1 MKRIVA
7 IFCAICLC
15 LGLSAFANSES
26 LISLSYLNKTVKPEL
41 QELID
46 GRASFS
52 NDVKSVSESA
62 IEAMSRDGVI
72 KSVSAR
78 LRGNLQLKGLHYY
91 STSAPEVISVSRD
104 DVIAGLPGTM
114 VILKSGAASVIN
126 NSVINITVGAEAKAG
141 SAVKQNN
148 SYFIPT
154 SDGAGLRITSDT
166 AKMVVDGVYRIV
178 SLRARAMNFEIADA
192 LKEMNLFRGS
202 KIGYELSR
210 GATRAEALVML
221 LRLLGEEDDAERY
234 TGTHPFTDVD
244 TWAEKYVAYAYA
256 KGYTNGISKTKF
268 GSSNM
273 TTASHY
279 MTFVLRALG
288 YDDTKGDFKWDK
300 SLDFAV
306 SVGNITAS
314 EKKNI
319 EKTAFLRDHMA
330 YLSYYSLFAKLK
342 AQDVTLLEKLISDG
356 TVNRS
361 AAENAISSVSSPRL

>member
-15 LGLSAFANSES
+15 ISFSAFANSET

-41 QELID
+41 QELVN
-46 GRASFS
+46 GRVSFS
-52 NDVKSVSESA
+52 SDIESVAESA
-62 IEAMSRDGVI
+62 IEAMSREGVI
-72 KSVSAR
+72 KSIAAR
-78 LRGNLQLKGLHYY
+78 VRGNLQLKGLHYY
-91 STSAPEVISVSRD
+91 STSAPEVIDVSRD
-104 DVIAGLPGTM
+104 DVIAGLPGTT

-126 NSVINITVGAEAKAG
+126 NSVINVTAGTEAKAG
-141 SAVKQNN
+141 SAAKQNN

-166 AKMVVDGVYRIV
+166 AKVIVDGAYRIV
-178 SLRARAMNFEIADA
+178 SLRPRAMNFEVADA
-192 LKEMNLFRGS
+192 LKKMNLFRGS

-221 LRLLGEEDDAERY
+221 LRLLGEEDDAERH

-244 TWAEKYVAYAYA
+244 AWAEKYVAYAYA

-268 GSSNM
+268 GSGNM

-288 YDDTKGDFKWDK
+288 YDDGKGDFKWDK
-300 SLDFAV
+300 SIDFAV
-306 SVGNITAS
+306 SIGNITAS
-314 EKKNI
+314 EKKSI
-319 EKTAFLRDHMA
+319 EKSAFLRDHMA
-330 YLSYYSLFAKLK
+330 YISYYSLFSKLK
-342 AQDVTLLEKLISDG
+342 AQDVTLLDKLISDG
-356 TVNRS
+356 TVNKS
-361 AAENAISSVSSPRL
+361 AAESAISSVSSPRL